1 MATVQVYSDNS
12 YDNLMDQF
20 QTQIADDMS
29 EEFMERDEAWYD
41 QLIALVCKKHN
52 NSWRKIIWFSK
63 YHQRTHFFDHADF
76 FETEE
81 DNSISSLIPRAYLFG
96 SKFHESVKEQSSAL
110 FVEKH
115 ELQDTIG
122 DKLDTIKSTDLHV
135 QYINKVLR
143 EVYDEL
149 YSHATVI
156 YPVTEA
162 NLLFVKLADN
172 YKRIIFIQNIQE
184 IQSLL
189 KGDVKF
195 Y

>member
-1 MATVQVYSDNS
+1 MKY
-12 YDNLMDQF
+12 
-20 QTQIADDMS
+20 
-29 EEFMERDEAWYD
+29 
-41 QLIALVCKKHN
+41 
-52 NSWRKIIWFSK
+52 RKLLG
-63 YHQRTHFFDHADF
+63 H
-76 FETEE
+76 
-81 DNSISSLIPRAYLFG
+81 
-96 SKFHESVKEQSSAL
+96 
-110 FVEKH
+110 
-115 ELQDTIG
+115 
-122 DKLDTIKSTDLHV
+122 KLDTIKSTDLHV